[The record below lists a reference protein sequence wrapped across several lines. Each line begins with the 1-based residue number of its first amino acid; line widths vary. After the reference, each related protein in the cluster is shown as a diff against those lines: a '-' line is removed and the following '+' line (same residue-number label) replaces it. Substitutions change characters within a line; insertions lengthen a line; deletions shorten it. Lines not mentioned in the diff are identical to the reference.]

1 MERIQRLF
9 QEGARLLLALVKPT
23 AKSVRE
29 NTGLA
34 ALSLVLAFA
43 LWIFVTDT
51 ENPTRTGVLPLDLT
65 IEPVNMA
72 GDVVVASELVTVR
85 PRVRVAQNV
94 WESLTPA
101 DFKALVDL
109 DSLRPGLYE
118 LPVKL
123 TTVTSRGGLRVI
135 EAVPSQIEVQLEPM
149 FSKSVPVVVDVGGEP
164 PAGFSMEPPEP
175 EKAAVLV
182 TGPQAKVDMVSQVV
196 GLLDVAG
203 RTESVRQAV
212 RLEARDQRGFLVR
225 GVTVD
230 PSVTKVVV
238 RIEPTQFSRT
248 LTIAP
253 QVYGTPAQGYNVVG
267 ASVSPATVT
276 IFGSQSLIETTL
288 AIRTTPVDIS
298 GAVKDVVRTVP
309 MDLPPGASVSGDLN
323 VTVTVEIEA
332 ASGQMAF
339 VVPVNAVGLG
349 EGLGIV
355 GALPSVQV
363 VLLGPLPTLLAL
375 RPTDIIASLDLSG
388 LKAGAHTVKVNVKAP
403 SGLQVTSTSPE
414 EIPLL
419 LEARQP

>member
-1 MERIQRLF
+1 MERMQRLF

-23 AKSVRE
+23 ARSVRE
-29 NTGLA
+29 NAGLA
-34 ALSLVLAFA
+34 ALSLVLAFG

-65 IEPVNMA
+65 IEPVNLP
-72 GDVVVASELVTVR
+72 GDVVLANELAAVR
-85 PRVRVAQNV
+85 PRVRVAQDV
-94 WESLTPA
+94 WESLTLA
-101 DFKALVDL
+101 DFKATVNL
-109 DSLRPGLYE
+109 DGLRPGLYE

-123 TTVTSRGGLRVI
+123 TAVTSRGGLRVI
-135 EAVPSQIEVQLEPM
+135 EAVPSQIEVQLEPL
-149 FSKSVPVVVDVGGEP
+149 FSKSVPVVVEVSGEP
-164 PAGFSMEPPEP
+164 PAGFSMGPPEP
-175 EKAAVLV
+175 EEEAVLV
-182 TGPQAKVDMVSQVV
+182 TGPQAKVDMVGQVV

-238 RIEPTQFSRT
+238 RIEPTRFSRT
-248 LTIAP
+248 LAIAP
-253 QVYGTPAQGYNVVG
+253 EVRGTPAQGYNMVG
-267 ASVSPATVT
+267 VSVSPATVT

-288 AIRTTPVDIS
+288 VIRTPPVDIS
-298 GAVKDVVRTVP
+298 GAGKDVVRTVP
-309 MDLPPGASVSGDLN
+309 LDLPPGASVSGDVN

-332 ASGQMAF
+332 ASGQMVF

-349 EGLGIV
+349 EGLSIV

-375 RPTDIIASLDLSG
+375 RPTDIFASLDLSG
-388 LKAGAHTVKVNVKAP
+388 LKAGAHTVEVKVKAP
-403 SGLQVTSTSPE
+403 SGLQVTLLSPE
-414 EIPLL
+414 EITLR
-419 LEARQP
+419 LEAR